1 MSIDEKRDEMGF
13 FEYVECLREGVYMI
27 FSKFW

>member
-1 MSIDEKRDEMGF
+1 MSIDEKRDGMGF